1 MSIQTPK
8 LILIRGLP
16 GSGKSTLAKN
26 MARTLGYQH
35 YEADMY
41 FTDSAGNYVFDRE
54 AVPAAHIWCM
64 HKVDIALLSNQSVI
78 VSNTFVRKWEMEPY
92 IHMAKVA
99 GAELII
105 LEAKGDWENV
115 HNVPQET
122 IERMRKNWENL

>member
-41 FTDSAGNYVFDRE
+41 FTKNNGSYEFNPELLPD
-54 AVPAAHIWCM
+54 AHHWC
-64 HKVDIALLSNQSVI
+64 KNKACVALCKGQSVI
-78 VSNTFVRKWEMEPY
+78 VSNTFVRKWEMIQY
-92 IHMAKVA
+92 NNIAA
-99 GAELII
+99 DTGAELII